1 MRVRRTFWPAGPW
14 ARDQKRCVGVCVL
27 LVCFNF
33 TKFVSRWIAW
43 SRSVCFKDPPALAVS
58 VAACVGFGTYGLYLL
73 LDVVYYLGL
82 LNYYEQLRIVI
93 QLGYLDIV
101 MY

>member
-1 MRVRRTFWPAGPW
+1 
-14 ARDQKRCVGVCVL
+14 
-27 LVCFNF
+27 
-33 TKFVSRWIAW
+33 
-43 SRSVCFKDPPALAVS
+43 
-58 VAACVGFGTYGLYLL
+58 LL

>member
-1 MRVRRTFWPAGPW
+1 MCVSG
-14 ARDQKRCVGVCVL
+14 DQKRCVGVCVV

-73 LDVVYYLGL
+73 PSQGLDVVYYLGL
-82 LNYYEQLRIVI
+82 SNYYEQLRIVI
-93 QLGYLDIV
+93 QLGYLDVV